1 MSNQISNNNNS
12 VAMTRNSINGQNQ
25 NNDLHQTRDPINLQI
40 PNDIFCLNQLT
51 ESIES
56 IQSNPFN
63 LELFTHSSN
72 INSSNI
78 KNINELQTPSLTA
91 ESPEYF
97 DLDILQGLEFI
108 VPLSSNSELQTVSNN
123 NNSNNQSLLLRDTKD
138 ILLRD
143 DDNTQNCTP
152 SITKPSTW
160 KFVPHEIEYAS
171 RKNMEREKFNHSSL
185 MIRPSSSTLIK
196 KTTMESDKIMIMD
209 NNYLNENKEHEKIEK
224 ESLSHNEEMEEN
236 EIEIAFIVSDCKDID
251 LNGLYTI
258 SGFRNG
264 HIKYTKCI
272 DQKTTIYCNP
282 KRGWTISNHDN
293 IIKYYS
299 YPITKQPPTIDTN
312 IAVWIKN
319 NSNII
324 STPNKNISINIKSSK
339 NYGYNIMDL
348 LFMGYIRDQNI
359 NHYLKKCNMASFDII
374 DIFYIYFTSLIYDN
388 CDNCKRECE
397 NVNLCGLKW
406 LCKECNVE
414 AMF

>member
-1 MSNQISNNNNS
+1 MIRNN
-12 VAMTRNSINGQNQ
+12 IHGQNQ
-25 NNDLHQTRDPINLQI
+25 NNDLHQTQNSINLQI

-56 IQSNPFN
+56 IPSNPFN
-63 LELFTHSSN
+63 LELFTHSSD

-78 KNINELQTPSLTA
+78 NNINELQTPSLTA

-108 VPLSSNSELQTVSNN
+108 LPLSFNSELQTVSNN
-123 NNSNNQSLLLRDTKD
+123 NTKERTHESLLRDT
-138 ILLRD
+138 RD
-143 DDNTQNCTP
+143 DDTENINCTPSITNP
-152 SITKPSTW
+152 SITKPSTTTW
-160 KFVPHEIEYAS
+160 KYVPHEIEYAS

-196 KTTMESDKIMIMD
+196 KTTMESDKIMVMD
-209 NNYLNENKEHEKIEK
+209 NDYLNENKEHKKIKK
-224 ESLSHNEEMEEN
+224 ESLSYNEEMEEN

-282 KRGWTISNHDN
+282 KRGWTISDHDN
-293 IIKYYS
+293 VIKYYS

-312 IAVWIKN
+312 NTAHWIKN
-319 NSNII
+319 NNNII

-339 NYGYNIMDL
+339 NYGYNIIDL
-348 LFMGYIRDQNI
+348 LFMGYIRDENI
-359 NHYLKKCNMASFDII
+359 NHHLKKCNMASFDII
-374 DIFYIYFTSLIYDN
+374 DIFYIYFTTLIYDN